1 MKKNLIATVF
11 LAVVI
16 VGCSMADVGRLAGK
30 VKGGASLTEKAGT
43 ALAPF
48 TAGYG
53 TLLAGI
59 ASGVIAIAS
68 TVQSFAKS
76 KKINLVAKT
85 ASEAADNAS
94 GGGAALVNAAH
105 KNGVSREIL
114 KAYEGR

>member
-1 MKKNLIATVF
+1 MKKNLLATVF

-16 VGCSMADVGRLAGK
+16 IGCSMADVERWAGK
-30 VKGGASLTEKAGT
+30 TKDGASLTEKAGT

-48 TAGYG
+48 SAGYG

-59 ASGVIAIAS
+59 ASGVVAIAS

-76 KKINLVAKT
+76 KKVDLVAKT
-85 ASEAADNAS
+85 ASEAADNAK
-94 GGGAALVNAAH
+94 GGGTALVNAAN
-105 KNGVSREIL
+105 KNGVAGEIL